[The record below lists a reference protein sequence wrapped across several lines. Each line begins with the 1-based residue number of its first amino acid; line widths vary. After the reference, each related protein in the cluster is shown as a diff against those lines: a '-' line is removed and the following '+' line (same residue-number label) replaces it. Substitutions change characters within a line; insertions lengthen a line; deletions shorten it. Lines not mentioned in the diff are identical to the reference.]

1 MSELG
6 EQRHRARER
15 ALEVAYEASIKDRS
29 AESVLTELPLQPD
42 AYAVALLEAFEDHRV
57 WAQEIISAHA
67 LDWQFDRMPLVDRL
81 IMMLAL
87 CEIRMP
93 DCPPTAVV
101 IDEAVELA
109 KAYSTDGSPS
119 FVNGVLS
126 ACFATWQTGKKASS

>member
-29 AESVLTELPLQPD
+29 VESVLTELPLRPD
-42 AYAVALLEAFEDHRV
+42 AYAFALLGAFEVHKE
-57 WAQEIISAHA
+57 WAKEIISAHA

-81 IMMLAL
+81 IMMLSL
-87 CEIRMP
+87 CEIRME

-126 ACFATWQTGKKASS
+126 ACFATWHAGK

>member
-15 ALEVAYEASIKDRS
+15 ALEVAYEAAIKERS
-29 AESVLTELPLQPD
+29 VESVLTELPLRPD
-42 AYAVALLEAFEDHRV
+42 AYAFALLESFETHKG
-57 WAQEIISAHA
+57 WAKEIISSHA
-67 LDWQFDRMPLVDRL
+67 NDWQFDRMPLVDRL

-87 CEIRMP
+87 CEIRLP
-93 DCPPTAVV
+93 DCPSTAVV

-109 KAYSTDGSPS
+109 KAYSTDGSPG

-126 ACFATWQTGKKASS
+126 ACFATWYADK

>member
-1 MSELG
+1 M
-6 EQRHRARER
+6 
-15 ALEVAYEASIKDRS
+15 AYEASIKDRS
-29 AESVLTELPLQPD
+29 VESVLTELPLRPD
-42 AYAVALLEAFEDHRV
+42 AYAFALLGAFEAHKE
-57 WAQEIISAHA
+57 WAKETISAHA

-81 IMMLAL
+81 IMMLSL
-87 CEIRMP
+87 CEMRME

-126 ACFATWQTGKKASS
+126 ACFATWHAGK